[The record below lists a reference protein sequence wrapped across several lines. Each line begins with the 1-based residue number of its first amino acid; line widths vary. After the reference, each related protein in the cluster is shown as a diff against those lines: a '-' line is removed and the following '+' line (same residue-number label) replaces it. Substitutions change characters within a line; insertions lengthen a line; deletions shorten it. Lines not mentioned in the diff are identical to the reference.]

1 MIFAPYNDLDIN
13 LEELEKNNE
22 IQKCLSDRPKVE
34 VTDRKKLGKKH
45 KIYNIK
51 CNKIEEDAIED
62 ATAAAERFLKSQ
74 KDLHR
79 KLLEVTVDDALSAL
93 SLYKDYLKDDP
104 KKETYKIHMLVP
116 VQVLQMLKENEL
128 IDFDANPTASA
139 LEEFITS
146 GLSKPRGSS

>member
-1 MIFAPYNDLDIN
+1 MLHFNQMASLV
-13 LEELEKNNE
+13 
-22 IQKCLSDRPKVE
+22 LSDFSE
-34 VTDRKKLGKKH
+34 EDRVSL
-45 KIYNIK
+45 
-51 CNKIEEDAIED
+51 EDAIED

-116 VQVLQMLKENEL
+116 VQVLQMLKENE
-128 IDFDANPTASA
+128 P
-139 LEEFITS
+139 EET
-146 GLSKPRGSS
+146 R